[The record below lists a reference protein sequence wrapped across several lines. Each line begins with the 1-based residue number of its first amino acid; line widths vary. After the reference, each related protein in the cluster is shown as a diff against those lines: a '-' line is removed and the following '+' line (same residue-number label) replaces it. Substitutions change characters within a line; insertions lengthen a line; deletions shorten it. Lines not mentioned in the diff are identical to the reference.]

1 MKKIFKLL
9 LLIMTA
15 LSSCQKEEI
24 VVPTRPQQKPTA
36 KPEKPQEPEKA
47 WLAISPTL
55 LTMQESRAV
64 VEKFKTG
71 DYMGV
76 FTDKDDNVAFL
87 YSGVDWRE
95 ERKIEVGTNGRRP

>member
-24 VVPTRPQQKPTA
+24 VVPKPRQKPAA

-47 WLAISPTL
+47 W
-55 LTMQESRAV
+55 V
-64 VEKFKTG
+64 VHKK
-71 DYMGV
+71 
-76 FTDKDDNVAFL
+76 
-87 YSGVDWRE
+87 
-95 ERKIEVGTNGRRP
+95 